1 VWPTSHAPHKKARF
15 LNPSQ
20 PMMRYHDADDAQE
33 FFGQF
38 SVSFPSASL
47 KLFFDEM
54 RVELRRFNRRV
65 PDFDT
70 NCAKK
75 HEFFAAN

>member
-1 VWPTSHAPHKKARF
+1 MMPTTRRS
-15 LNPSQ
+15 SS
-20 PMMRYHDADDAQE
+20 AD
-33 FFGQF
+33 
-38 SVSFPSASL
+38 SVLAASF

-65 PDFDT
+65 PDFVF

-75 HEFFAAN
+75 HGFFAAN